1 VTIDLAAG
9 GYATE
14 QDYAD
19 WITPDGEPADGV
31 LHLLRSATFV
41 IAWACNRNPYQDT
54 PSDTDADPLR
64 DATCAQ
70 VQSWLA
76 LGVTPA
82 NAGIV
87 AASIV
92 KKSSIL
98 AADVEFDT
106 GGQLT
111 ALQNAA
117 KGIAEEARIILLAA
131 NLLWQAVA
139 LGADPCD
146 PLPQWGQGRQWG
158 PFAESLSGE
167 YEWPVGP
174 SWL

>member
-14 QDYAD
+14 ADYAA
-19 WITPDGEPADGV
+19 WITPNGEPADGV

-41 IAWACNRNPYQDT
+41 IAQAANRNPYQDT
-54 PSDTDADPLR
+54 PSDTDAAPLR

-111 ALQNAA
+111 ALQAAA
-117 KGIAEEARIILLAA
+117 KGIAEEARTILLAA
-131 NLLWQAVA
+131 NLLWQAVP

-146 PLPQWGQGRQWG
+146 PLPQWGQGRRTWPYG
-158 PFAESLSGE
+158 ESLSGE
-167 YEWPVGP
+167 FEWPL